1 MLSQNC
7 TKWKSGLVKIAI
19 SKDCV
24 KLDEME
30 SKKLQNFDIKKTS
43 GERKKEEEYRI

>member
-24 KLDEME
+24 KLGRVGRDG
-30 SKKLQNFDIKKTS
+30 IKEIT
-43 GERKKEEEYRI
+43 EF